1 MIFHVDHEQFQINQR
16 YEYQFANDSNYWE
29 AMVRRCGPGTCRLLN
44 ALWIYALN
52 TCLVLQSE
60 TCWHSRR
67 VLRIGNER
75 RDLFAVSVNQFRR
88 YIYERERERERG
100 RIDNLHIYFPKGN
113 RFLRTPKL
121 VCWYCRIW
129 PRSFLFLLSVEEA
142 NASLQRIILYIYVLL
157 NDMYDTNYGV

>member
-88 YIYERERERERG
+88 YIYEREREKGAESITYIFIFQKEIDSYVHRNWYVGIAGFG
-100 RIDNLHIYFPKGN
+100 RVL
-113 RFLRTPKL
+113 
-121 VCWYCRIW
+121 
-129 PRSFLFLLSVEEA
+129 SFFF
-142 NASLQRIILYIYVLL
+142 SLWKRQTRRY
-157 NDMYDTNYGV
+157 NG